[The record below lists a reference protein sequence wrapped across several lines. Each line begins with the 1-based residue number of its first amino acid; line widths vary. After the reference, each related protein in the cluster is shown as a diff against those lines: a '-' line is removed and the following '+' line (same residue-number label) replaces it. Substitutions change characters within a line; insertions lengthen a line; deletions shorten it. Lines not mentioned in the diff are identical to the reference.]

1 MIPIG
6 SLLGIALVCATIGFI
21 GGSVVSMLWL
31 DHEKNAKVESS
42 SEKLTESEN
51 AGDEDTAFVEFATP
65 DRSIEIAH
73 LFHDQQNNLIITVS
87 GQKLANH
94 NELDNQ
100 QLQQQKEAAQ
110 SWLNW
115 LGVEAVANQIS
126 PETAPA
132 VSISVSA
139 SSPAVASK
147 IGPPPP
153 RPASKVARKASESI
167 PVRQLSIVE
176 QIDDILQELQENN
189 PPDSPRV
196 VLAEEADHH
205 VVVWIGSAKYD
216 GIDCVSDVVAKATIR
231 KAVERWE
238 KSVK

>member
-1 MIPIG
+1 
-6 SLLGIALVCATIGFI
+6 V
-21 GGSVVSMLWL
+21 
-31 DHEKNAKVESS
+31 
-42 SEKLTESEN
+42 
-51 AGDEDTAFVEFATP
+51 
-65 DRSIEIAH
+65 
-73 LFHDQQNNLIITVS
+73 
-87 GQKLANH
+87 LAN
-94 NELDNQ
+94 
-100 QLQQQKEAAQ
+100 
-110 SWLNW
+110 
-115 LGVEAVANQIS
+115 
-126 PETAPA
+126 
-132 VSISVSA
+132 
-139 SSPAVASK
+139 SPAVVTK

-153 RPASKVARKASESI
+153 RPASKAAGKASESKSDH
-167 PVRQLSIVE
+167 QLSIVE